1 MTAAPPL
8 ARAVR
13 ADPTVRLPLRLVSA
27 RHRAFGP
34 DGDTDGGADTG
45 ADTGVQP
52 AVERYLRDLVAS
64 RDGTFRPEALRA
76 GAGTSFSTMAH
87 DLVGGIG
94 PEWPSVDLIVLCHA
108 VPELNPGTSPACS
121 LVDAAPGTP
130 VAFTLCDQ
138 GRVAPFSALRV
149 AGAYLDSVPLRRALV
164 LVLDQSTV
172 PWEVDDRADLPSRDL
187 GVALVLDRVPA
198 RPDGGLLLQQHAG
211 VDPGQVGEVLRAR
224 LPALTTQPGPVRVVA
239 GAGVPP
245 GQLTGLDVPVVAGPA
260 GLLCTSG
267 WAYLS
272 EATRSTATPG
282 GGDPPGTGAPGRLVL
297 VEYES
302 RLRHLSLAAVDLPA
316 TTGPGG
322 RDR

>member
-1 MTAAPPL
+1 MLVTVAPPM

-13 ADPTVRLPLRLVSA
+13 VDPTVRLPLRLVSA

-34 DGDTDGGADTG
+34 DAGADGGAG
-45 ADTGVQP
+45 TGVP
-52 AVERYLRDLVAS
+52 PSVERYLRDLVAS
-64 RDGTFRPEALRA
+64 RGGTFRPEALRA
-76 GAGTSFSTMAH
+76 GAGTSFTAMAH
-87 DLVGGIG
+87 GLVAEIG

-108 VPELNPGTSPACS
+108 VPEINPGTSPACS

-130 VAFTLCDQ
+130 VAFTVCDQ

-149 AGAYLDSVPLRRALV
+149 AGAYLGSVPLRRVLV
-164 LVLDQSTV
+164 LVLDQGTV
-172 PWEVDDRADLPSRDL
+172 PWEVDDRADLPNRDL

-198 RPDGGLLLQQHAG
+198 RRDCGVLLQQHAE
-211 VDPGQVGEVLRAR
+211 VDPGQVGELLRAR
-224 LPALTTQPGPVRVVA
+224 LPALTAHPGPVRVVA
-239 GAGVPP
+239 GSGVPP
-245 GQLTGLDVPVVAGPA
+245 GQLTGLDVPVVAAPA

-272 EATRSTATPG
+272 QASRSTATPG
-282 GGDPPGTGAPGRLVL
+282 GGDPAGTADPARLVL

-302 RLRHLSLAAVDLPA
+302 RLRHLSLAAVDLCA
-316 TTGPGG
+316 TSGPGG